1 MAATYNTRPKY
12 SSKVLMRGSE
22 EYERCRRNN
31 PTAGA
36 PDRYPV
42 EIHVPRTTE
51 DIAKALRRA
60 ADLKTIVGV
69 RSGGHLFSLGAL
81 VQDGILVDT
90 SCLNRQID
98 YDEETQEICFGPAVR
113 VEELSDKLAAVGRF
127 FPHGHAP
134 TVGSAGFL
142 MAGGQGWF
150 VRGWGATCQTWI
162 TKIQVVVPDGRV
174 VTASKTENQDL
185 FWAARG
191 SGLAFFGVITKF
203 WGRTIRASTLW
214 ERTFSFELRDKYHD
228 LMTWFFEKS
237 QETPKYCTDLNLTIN
252 YPEKYAVGVE
262 TDEIPKNSR
271 LHLGLALQ
279 CYADTYGQA
288 KALLAAFNDIPS
300 DLQQCLVEMRPVQMR
315 EFKDIFQKKRG
326 LIGAAKDERW
336 QIISLLNDP
345 SVPLSQVRPRGS
357 LNIMRIILMWLPQLL
372 DAVKPALCDL
382 PTRRSSAFVCVCDI
396 VPDEK
401 ESALSIP
408 QQYYISTI
416 TGWTDTR
423 LEPGIKQA
431 VRDRY
436 RRALTV
442 SCGTYIADYDVTCDD
457 ANVSVFYSRQINSRC

>member
-1 MAATYNTRPKY
+1 MSSTYNTRPTY
-12 SSKVLMRGSE
+12 SSKVLVRGSE

-36 PDRYPV
+36 PDRYPR
-42 EIHVPRTTE
+42 EIHVPSTP
-51 DIAKALRRA
+51 DDVAKALRRA
-60 ADLKTIVGV
+60 ADLRTTVGV

-90 SCLNRQID
+90 ACLNRQID
-98 YDEETQEICFGPAVR
+98 YDAQTQEISFGPAVR
-113 VEELSDKLAAVGRF
+113 VEELSAKLATIGRF

-162 TKIQVVVPDGRV
+162 TKIEVVVPDGRV

-191 SGLAFFGVITKF
+191 SGLAFFGVVTKF

-214 ERTFSFELRDKYHD
+214 ERTFSFELRDKYRE

-237 QETPKYCTDLNLTIN
+237 QETPRYCTDLNLTIN
-252 YPEKYAVGVE
+252 YPEKYAVGVD
-262 TDEIPKNSR
+262 TDEIQKDSR

-279 CYADTYGQA
+279 CYADTYNEA
-288 KALLAAFNDIPS
+288 KALLRAFDDIPPA
-300 DLQQCLVEMRPVQMR
+300 LQQCLVEMRPVQQR

-345 SVPLSQVRPRGS
+345 SVPLPQVSSHGS
-357 LNIMRIILMWLPQLL
+357 SN
-372 DAVKPALCDL
+372 AV
-382 PTRRSSAFVCVCDI
+382 
-396 VPDEK
+396 
-401 ESALSIP
+401 
-408 QQYYISTI
+408 
-416 TGWTDTR
+416 
-423 LEPGIKQA
+423 
-431 VRDRY
+431 
-436 RRALTV
+436 
-442 SCGTYIADYDVTCDD
+442 
-457 ANVSVFYSRQINSRC
+457 

>member
-1 MAATYNTRPKY
+1 
-12 SSKVLMRGSE
+12 V
-22 EYERCRRNN
+22 
-31 PTAGA
+31 
-36 PDRYPV
+36 
-42 EIHVPRTTE
+42 
-51 DIAKALRRA
+51 KALRRA
-60 ADLKTIVGV
+60 AELRTIVGV

-81 VQDGILVDT
+81 VHDGILVDT
-90 SCLNRQID
+90 ACLNRQID
-98 YDEETQEICFGPAVR
+98 YDAQTQEISFGPAVR
-113 VEELSDKLAAVGRF
+113 VEELSAKLATVGRF

-214 ERTFSFELRDKYHD
+214 ERTFSFELRDKYRE

-237 QETPKYCTDLNLTIN
+237 KETPKYCTDLNLTIN
-252 YPEKYAVGVE
+252 YPEKYAVGVD

-279 CYADTYGQA
+279 CYADTYSEA
-288 KALLAAFNDIPS
+288 KALLAAFDDIPPE
-300 DLQQCLVEMRPVQMR
+300 LQQCLVEMRPVQKR

-345 SVPLSQVRPRGS
+345 SVPLPQVSSRGS
-357 LNIMRIILMWLPQLL
+357 FNTLGVIFTCVLQLL

-382 PTRRSSAFVCVCDI
+382 QTRRSSAFVCVCDI
-396 VPDEK
+396 VPDEN

-416 TGWTDTR
+416 TGWTDTG
-423 LEPGIKQA
+423 LEPGVKQA

-436 RRALTV
+436 RRALPV

-457 ANVSVFYSRQINSRC
+457 ANVSSFLPKVNDLHLC

>member
-1 MAATYNTRPKY
+1 MSATYNTRPTY
-12 SSKVLMRGSE
+12 SSKILVRGSE

-36 PDRYPV
+36 PDRYPR
-42 EIHVPRTTE
+42 EIHVPRTP
-51 DIAKALRRA
+51 DDVVKALRRA
-60 ADLKTIVGV
+60 AELRTIVGV

-81 VQDGILVDT
+81 VHDGILI
-90 SCLNRQID
+90 S
-98 YDEETQEICFGPAVR
+98 FGPAVR
-113 VEELSDKLAAVGRF
+113 VEELSAKLATVGRF

-174 VTASKTENQDL
+174 VTASKTENQDI

-214 ERTFSFELRDKYHD
+214 ERTFSFELRDKYRE

-237 QETPKYCTDLNLTIN
+237 QEPPIDTN
-252 YPEKYAVGVE
+252 
-262 TDEIPKNSR
+262 EIPKNSR

-279 CYADTYGQA
+279 CYADTYKEA
-288 KALLAAFNDIPS
+288 KALLCAFDDIPS
-300 DLQQCLVEMRPVQMR
+300 DLQQCLVEMRPVQKR

-345 SVPLSQVRPRGS
+345 SVPL
-357 LNIMRIILMWLPQLL
+357 PQLL

-382 PTRRSSAFVCVCDI
+382 QTRRSSAFVCVCDI
-396 VPDEK
+396 VPDEN

-416 TGWTDTR
+416 TGWTDTG
-423 LEPGIKQA
+423 LEPGVKQA

-436 RRALTV
+436 RRALPV
-442 SCGTYIADYDVTCDD
+442 SCGTYIADYDVTCDEANGKPLSD
-457 ANVSVFYSRQINSRC
+457 AALSRFLEIRKEWDPNDLFPNYKKLIETQDKINKAAFRANL